1 KNLKAMGWKP
11 NFDYKKGI
19 EELLKR
25 L

>member
-1 KNLKAMGWKP
+1 KAMGWKP

>member
-1 KNLKAMGWKP
+1 NLKAMGWKP

>member
-1 KNLKAMGWKP
+1 MGWKP

>member
-1 KNLKAMGWKP
+1 LKAMGWKP

>member
-1 KNLKAMGWKP
+1 AMGWKP